1 MAARYANE
9 MTKDEFGSAM
19 QKDPIIILPV
29 GAMEEHGSHLPLG
42 TDTFEIEYV
51 VMRLADRLD
60 AIVLPTIP
68 YGDCKSTY
76 NFPGTISIGFD
87 ALRSIVTNIISEIIR
102 HGGKKMVV
110 ISGHAGGNHMTAL
123 KMAAQEAIKEHSQL
137 KIMVLSDYDLVPE
150 FKGTK
155 IPSWD
160 GHAGMAE
167 TSRMLNIR
175 PDISRKG
182 RKATKPK
189 DRDFMI
195 LPDPEKLFPTGVAGD
210 PRRASADIG
219 RKIDDFIL
227 RRLIHL
233 IKKNL
238 DSTGD

>member
-1 MAARYANE
+1 

-19 QKDPIIILPV
+19 QKDPIIILPI

-51 VMRLADRLD
+51 VRRLADRLD

-102 HGGKKMVV
+102 HGGKRMVV

-123 KMAAQEAIKEHSQL
+123 KMAAQEAVKEHSQL

-150 FKGTK
+150 FKGANL
-155 IPSWD
+155 PSWD

-167 TSRMLNIR
+167 TSRMLSIR

-210 PRRASADIG
+210 PRRASADLG
-219 RKIDDFIL
+219 QKIDDFIL

-233 IKKNL
+233 IKKNFG
-238 DSTGD
+238 STGD